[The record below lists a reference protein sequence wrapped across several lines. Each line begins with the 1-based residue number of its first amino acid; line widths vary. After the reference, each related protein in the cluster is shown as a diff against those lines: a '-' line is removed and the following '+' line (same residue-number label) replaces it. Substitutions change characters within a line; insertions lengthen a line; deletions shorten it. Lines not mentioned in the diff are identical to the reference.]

1 MDEPENKEPDQAQD
15 RTAAEGV
22 RIIGAEEAAEAL
34 ESGYASGRQ
43 PVDAPRYGDVPP
55 APPGPRLAHR
65 FPLPASMDPAQAV
78 PRPPLAR
85 DAGVPKRSSEGDT
98 ERLWYGPG
106 SGPGPAQPEA
116 IPTATPSTTQ
126 PPTPTPTAT
135 PSTAPTPRP
144 TPYRAPSD
152 PDSPLSPTEAPVW
165 VPSPSYE
172 PPGGPVSDFEARRG
186 SDLEGDAPL
195 PPSSPAVELPHW
207 ADPPTGEVPR
217 IFMDDPDDPDQGRI
231 SSSVPVNSPTWRDEH
246 SGWDDD
252 YEPSL
257 LADDDLK
264 VGAMDDA
271 RADRFDPYAYEDE
284 AVPEDYQTP
293 SGVPFDDEDYETYE
307 YSEAG
312 IEPRRRRQSSS
323 HLRRGSGLV
332 GRSRRGGRD
341 QAAEPSHDDAPEPAN
356 STTLRWTTG
365 LGIGMVAIILLI
377 LGPVTALLLVLA
389 VVFLAQAECYAV
401 LRRAGYRPAS
411 LLGLV
416 ATVAIMVAAYVKG
429 ETALPLVLV
438 LTVIFAMLWYLAGV
452 IRGRPT
458 VNMAVTL
465 FGFVWVGFL
474 GSFGALLLDPRTFPH
489 RHGVAFLFG
498 AIMTTVGYDVGA
510 YVIGGRFGRRHIA
523 PNISP
528 NKTLEGLIGGM
539 VLSVVS
545 GAVIVSQ
552 FHPWTIKRAIVL
564 GLVVAVVAPL
574 GDLCESMIK
583 RDIGVKD
590 MGQSLPGHG
599 GVLDRFDAMLFV
611 LPATYYLLHVLNIA

>member
-1 MDEPENKEPDQAQD
+1 MDEPENKEPDQSQD

-43 PVDAPRYGDVPP
+43 PDDAPRYGEVPP

-78 PRPPLAR
+78 PLPPLAR
-85 DAGVPKRSSEGDT
+85 DAGAPKRPSEGDT

-106 SGPGPAQPEA
+106 SGPGPARPETS
-116 IPTATPSTTQ
+116 PSTTPSTTQ
-126 PPTPTPTAT
+126 PLTPTAMPGP
-135 PSTAPTPRP
+135 PSGSSPTPNQARSDL
-144 TPYRAPSD
+144 PS
-152 PDSPLSPTEAPVW
+152 PKIPTEAPAW
-165 VPSPSYE
+165 VPPPSYE

-186 SDLEGDAPL
+186 SDLEGDASL
-195 PPSSPAVELPHW
+195 APSVPAVELPHW

-217 IFMDDPDDPDQGRI
+217 IFMDDSDDPDQGGT
-231 SSSVPVNSPTWRDEH
+231 SSSVPMNSPSWRDDH

-271 RADRFDPYAYEDE
+271 RADRFDPYAYEDD
-284 AVPEDYQTP
+284 ALPEDDQTP
-293 SGVPFDDEDYETYE
+293 GGVPFDDEDYDTYE

-312 IEPRRRRQSSS
+312 AGPRRRRRQSGSYR
-323 HLRRGSGLV
+323 RRGAGLM

-341 QAAEPSHDDAPEPAN
+341 QATEPAYEDAPEPAS
-356 STTLRWTTG
+356 STTLRWATG
-365 LGIGMVAIILLI
+365 LGIGVVAIILLI
-377 LGPVTALLLVLA
+377 LGPITALLLVLA

-438 LTVIFAMLWYLAGV
+438 LTVIFTMLWYLAGV

-458 VNMAVTL
+458 VNVAVTL

-510 YVIGGRFGRRHIA
+510 YVIGGRFGRRRIA

-539 VLSVVS
+539 VLSVVF

-552 FHPWTIKRAIVL
+552 FHPWTVKRAIVL